1 MKAQTILSLCS
12 RENTEDDQDYN
23 CSSLEIQSLTTALS
37 LMSHLL
43 VQKNMRTTDWKS
55 LQATLDDLAVLAKS
69 HKDINVRQMS
79 DKLRLVIAT
88 HGAVLRETEE
98 LKARTEKVNNILRHG
113 KMAFKAMKAISVY
126 M

>member
-1 MKAQTILSLCS
+1 MNFMKLTNFIILSQFS
-12 RENTEDDQDYN
+12 REASEDDQNYS

-98 LKARTEKVNNILRHG
+98 LKARTVKVILITKLGPHYLDILD
-113 KMAFKAMKAISVY
+113 F
-126 M
+126 